1 MKIIQWSPLQLTENP
16 FSPVGLP
23 EKIKLWGGN
32 WCWSLLQL
40 QFNSGI
46 SVIVKN
52 NSPKPTTNQDF
63 LNMEIY
69 DACAQIYYCLN
80 FSKITLHELQK
91 NLTSSKLVFMVYKG
105 LFIIYRKGGG
115 GGVRN

>member
-1 MKIIQWSPLQLTENP
+1 
-16 FSPVGLP
+16 
-23 EKIKLWGGN
+23 
-32 WCWSLLQL
+32 
-40 QFNSGI
+40 
-46 SVIVKN
+46 
-52 NSPKPTTNQDF
+52 
-63 LNMEIY
+63 MEIY

-115 GGVRN
+115 AVRN